1 MVAAYPRD
9 ARGYFAAPRPSSIG
23 ALRSARLRRLY
34 PPQRPKT
41 GETTPL
47 LSPLL
52 LLRAG
57 DEGAAATRWAARKA
71 HGWAGLV
78 LLCTFGTA
86 RSLAMALSSLAT
98 CFVHPPHPAAAPPHP
113 TPAHPTPQSQGADG
127 HHLAQADRAGGG
139 ASVPGDPGATSV
151 ALVVWLNR
159 RHRCFATFCYPR

>member
-98 CFVHPPHPAAAPPHP
+98 CFVHPPTQQQRPP
-113 TPAHPTPQSQGADG
+113 TPPLPTPPPKAKVRTAIIWSKPTG
-127 HHLAQADRAGGG
+127 RVAG
-139 ASVPGDPGATSV
+139 
-151 ALVVWLNR
+151 
-159 RHRCFATFCYPR
+159 HRCRGTRGQRPWRWLCG

>member
-1 MVAAYPRD
+1 MSKHSRARAGPHGAPCWRLMVAAYPRD

-41 GETTPL
+41 GETAPL

-113 TPAHPTPQSQGADG
+113 TPPPKAKERTAVIRRMAGDRCRGTPGQ
-127 HHLAQADRAGGG
+127 R
-139 ASVPGDPGATSV
+139 PWR
-151 ALVVWLNR
+151 WL
-159 RHRCFATFCYPR
+159 CG